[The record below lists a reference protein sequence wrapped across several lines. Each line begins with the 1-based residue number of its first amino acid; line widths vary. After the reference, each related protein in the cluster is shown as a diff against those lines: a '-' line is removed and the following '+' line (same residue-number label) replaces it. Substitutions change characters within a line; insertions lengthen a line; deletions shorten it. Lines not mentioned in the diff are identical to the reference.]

1 MKIKILTLSLL
12 LLFIGTFAFAG
23 EVNEKI
29 IEAKKACVGITINT
43 PEFDLIGSGFFINEQ
58 GYFITAGHMLKDADI
73 DLTNL
78 EILNGSIKTYDGQ
91 LYKFKLILDEV
102 ELEDRERTAKAYD
115 KHDYCICKAML
126 DGDPI
131 SYLKLADSREV
142 KDTLDCYAIGT
153 PNGIENL
160 NTAVQGKITN
170 IRHDRFTHSA
180 SLNGG
185 FSGGP
190 LVNEDGAVIGVNIQ
204 MELNHIGKVEAL
216 DKARKIN
223 FVKDEL
229 RKRNIKYYTDKAVP
243 SEENVDISE
252 NDIVLKKG
260 ETSNLAVKITS
271 KDSKLSWSSSNPK
284 VATVEQGTVKAVGR
298 GTCVITAKN
307 EKGKFDTCNVTVNGI
322 DYVLIAI
329 IVLGIIFIIVIIWVI
344 IFTINNNNNNNN
356 NKNGKDQI
364 VRNQTYTSNPPTNSG
379 YTGFKSLGPK
389 IDLFP
394 EMNDDWGASKD
405 KKNDDDI
412 DIDFH

>member
-12 LLFIGTFAFAG
+12 LLFIATFAFAG

-29 IEAKKACVGITINT
+29 IDTKKACVAVIYGKV
-43 PEFDLIGSGFFINEQ
+43 LGSGFFINEQ
-58 GYFITAGHMLKDADI
+58 GYFITAAHVIVPAIMQRRI
-73 DLTNL
+73 DQGTYEVLGGAVKTN
-78 EILNGSIKTYDGQ
+78 DGQ
-91 LYKFKLILDEV
+91 LYKFKLILDLIED
-102 ELEDRERTAKAYD
+102 EDFYKTLDSYLE
-115 KHDYCICKAML
+115 HDYFICKAML
-126 DGDPI
+126 EGDPI

-142 KDTLDCYAIGT
+142 KDTQDCYSIGT

-160 NTAVQGKITN
+160 NTAVQGKISN
-170 IRHDRFTHSA
+170 IRHDHFTHSA
-180 SLNGG
+180 DINHG

-190 LVNEDGAVIGVNIQ
+190 LVNEDGAVIGVNIEGQ
-204 MELNHIGKVEAL
+204 RNELGKVDAL

-229 RKRNIKYYTDKAVP
+229 RKRNIKYYTDAAVP
-243 SEENVDISE
+243 SEDNVDISE
-252 NDIVLKKG
+252 QDIVLEKKG
-260 ETSNLAVKITS
+260 ETSNIDVKITP
-271 KDSKLSWSSSNPK
+271 KDSILTWSSSNPK
-284 VATVEQGTVKAVGR
+284 VATVEKGTVKAVGR

-329 IVLGIIFIIVIIWVI
+329 IALGIIFIIVIIWVI
-344 IFTINNNNNNNN
+344 IFTINNNNNN